1 MAHYANSDRRA
12 HDHGDEGLI
21 MIMNVAIGPVTA
33 TVRALAS
40 AYIAVRLFDG
50 FKVEI
55 KEGK

>member
-1 MAHYANSDRRA
+1 
-12 HDHGDEGLI
+12 